1 MTHPSTPR
9 RLSRR
14 RAALLLAAALLL
26 TAVAAWSAR
35 TLSVTTRLEELL
47 PEGSPA
53 AADYRTFLDTFGGFE
68 KVYALVLWRG
78 EGEPDAALL
87 AAAADRLGE
96 EVGDLPM
103 VAAVR
108 SGLTDA
114 DEEFLR
120 DRVLPRAPLFLD
132 PAGEGGRGTA
142 VPEES
147 LDETAVL
154 ARLDP
159 GYVAGRVAE
168 IRRLVTSP
176 GGAVQARWL
185 AADPL
190 GFSGGLE
197 SLTGGGGTPGRIDPM
212 TGAFL
217 SPSGDAALVIVTP
230 SVGELDP
237 EAGRELAVGLEAA
250 YDVVRRAH
258 PEADLDFAAVGGPLY
273 AAQDEAV
280 IRADLVRT
288 LTGSVLAVA
297 LLLVAYFGS
306 VGLPLALVA
315 AVGSGVVWTAGLT
328 AALHGE
334 VSVLGLS
341 FAALLLGLGID
352 YGIHGAS
359 RFRDARLAGLPA
371 EDAVVR
377 AGRETGPAILASAA
391 TTATAFLVLA
401 LAHFRPV
408 REMGEV
414 MAGGIVA
421 ILAATVAVGAPALVL
436 AAGRGGARRHQRRNG
451 SGWRST
457 PWRWTGALVGTVVRS
472 SVHRPLLVAAAA
484 ALLTG
489 LAAWGVVRLDFS
501 VDLRALRPTDHP
513 AFVAE
518 ELLLEHFAVG
528 LDASTVVVRGP
539 DLDAALA
546 TARRVERAVA
556 DLLPPGGE
564 VRSPAAWLPV
574 GEVVQRRLAVIGGEP
589 AAQAAAALRRSL
601 AEEGLAVAPF
611 AAALDVLD
619 RAARGEAP
627 PAVPPAE
634 WPDWVAEGVRL
645 AEGGGGDGGS
655 GEGAAVALRLSTP
668 LGSWPNGPPPE
679 VLEAISASAG
689 RSVAVASVPRLGAE
703 LRHVVL
709 RDFRQLGAWAL
720 VAVCAVVLLAF
731 RGRPRPAL
739 LALLPVCLGSLWTVG
754 LAGWLA
760 VPLDPFTIVVA
771 PLLVGIGIDDGL
783 HALAGAR
790 VHGGLLPSLLENGR
804 AMTLTSL
811 TTCAGFGSLLASRVP
826 SLRTGGLLVAA
837 GTVFCLAA
845 TLWVLPAVGRLTAA
859 GGGNGATPGSG
870 RGAGEGR

>member
-1 MTHPSTPR
+1 MGPPR
-9 RLSRR
+9 RLSRQR
-14 RAALLLAAALLL
+14 SALLLAAALLVTVL
-26 TAVAAWSAR
+26 AAWSAR

-53 AADYRTFLDTFGGFE
+53 AADYRAFLDTFGGFE

-96 EVGDLPM
+96 EVGRLPG
-103 VAAVR
+103 VAAAR
-108 SGLTDA
+108 SGRTDA
-114 DEEFLR
+114 DEAFLR
-120 DRVLPRAPLFLD
+120 DRVLPRAPLFLG
-132 PAGEGGRGTA
+132 PGEAGDEATDEAADEA
-142 VPEES
+142 V
-147 LDETAVL
+147 LL

-159 GYVAGRVAE
+159 QRIAGRVAE

-176 GGAVQARWL
+176 GGATQARWL

-197 SLTGGGGTPGRIDPM
+197 ALTGGGATPGQIDPM

-217 SPSGDAALVIVTP
+217 SPSGDAALVVVTP

-237 EAGRELAVGLEAA
+237 EAGRELAAGLEAA
-250 YDVVRRAH
+250 YDAVRRAH
-258 PEADLDFAAVGGPLY
+258 PGAELDFAAVGGPLY

-315 AVGSGVVWTAGLT
+315 AVGSGVLWTAGLT

-359 RFRDARLAGLPA
+359 RFRDARLAGVPA
-371 EDAVVR
+371 DAAVVR
-377 AGRETGPAILASAA
+377 AGRETGPAILASAV

-436 AAGRGGARRHQRRNG
+436 ASGGAGSRRDSSSRGGPRRRG
-451 SGWRST
+451 SGWRSA
-457 PWRWTGALVGTVVRS
+457 PWRWTGALVTAVVRAGTR
-472 SVHRPLLVAAAA
+472 RPLPVVMVA
-484 ALLTG
+484 ALLTA
-489 LAAWGVVRLDFS
+489 LAAGGVARLDLS

-518 ELLLEHFAVG
+518 ELLIERFAVG
-528 LDASTVVVRGP
+528 LDASTVVVRGE

-546 TARRVERAVA
+546 EARRVEGAVA
-556 DLLPPGGE
+556 GLLPPGGE
-564 VRSPAAWLPV
+564 VRSPAAWLPSA
-574 GEVVQRRLAVIGGEP
+574 EVVEGRLAILGGEP
-589 AAQAAAALRRSL
+589 AAEAAAALRRAL
-601 AEEGLAVAPF
+601 AEEGLAPAPF

-627 PAVPPAE
+627 PPVPPEE
-634 WPDWVAEGVRL
+634 WPDWVSEQVRL
-645 AEGGGGDGGS
+645 GDDGS
-655 GEGAAVALRLSTP
+655 DAGAAVALRLSTP
-668 LGSWPNGPPPE
+668 LGSWPEGPPPE
-679 VLEAISASAG
+679 VLEAIAASPGSAANSSQSA
-689 RSVAVASVPRLGAE
+689 AVASVPRLGAE
-703 LRHVVL
+703 LRRVVL
-709 RDFRQLGAWAL
+709 SDFRRLGAWAL
-720 VAVCAVVLLAF
+720 AAVCLVVLLAF

-739 LALLPVCLGSLWTVG
+739 LALVPVCLGSLWTLG

-790 VHGGLLPSLLENGR
+790 VHGGLVASLLENGR
-804 AMTLTSL
+804 AMTLTTL
-811 TTCAGFGSLLASRVP
+811 TTCAGFGSLLASSVP

-837 GTVFCLAA
+837 GTLFCLVA
-845 TLWVLPAVGRLTAA
+845 TLWVLPAVGRLGASGEA
-859 GGGNGATPGSG
+859 GPT
-870 RGAGEGR
+870 GAGETS

>member
-1 MTHPSTPR
+1 MSRPTTTPPRPPAPSGG
-9 RLSRR
+9 LSRR
-14 RAALLLAAALLL
+14 RSALLLAAALLV
-26 TAVAAWSAR
+26 TALAAWSAR
-35 TLSVTTRLEELL
+35 DLAVTTRLEELL

-53 AADYRTFLDTFGGFE
+53 AEDYRAFLDTFGGFE

-96 EVGDLPM
+96 EVGRLPM

-114 DEEFLR
+114 DEAFLR
-120 DRVLPRAPLFLD
+120 DRVLPRAPLFLS
-132 PAGEGGRGTA
+132 PTGA
-142 VPEES
+142 PM
-147 LDETAVL
+147 DEAAVL

-159 GYVAGRVAE
+159 GHVAGRVAE

-176 GGAVQARWL
+176 GGATQARWL

-197 SLTGGGGTPGRIDPM
+197 SLAGGGATPGRVDPM

-217 SPSGDAALVIVTP
+217 SPSGDAALVIITP

-237 EAGRELAVGLEAA
+237 QAGRELAAGLEAA
-250 YDVVRRAH
+250 YGAVRRAH
-258 PEADLDFAAVGGPLY
+258 PEAQLDFAAVGGPLY

-288 LTGSVLAVA
+288 LTGSVLVVA

-306 VGLPLALVA
+306 VGLPVALVA
-315 AVGSGVVWTAGLT
+315 AVAAGVVWTAGLT

-359 RFRDARLAGLPA
+359 RFRGARLAGLAA
-371 EDAVVR
+371 EAAVVR

-391 TTATAFLVLA
+391 STATAFLVLA

-421 ILAATVAVGAPALVL
+421 ILVATAAVGAPALVL
-436 AAGRGGARRHQRRNG
+436 ASGRGAAARRRPGNEHG
-451 SGWRST
+451 TGWRSA
-457 PWRWTGALVGTVVRS
+457 PWRWTGGLVAAVVRGGGR
-472 SVHRPLLVAAAA
+472 RPLLTLISA

-489 LAAWGVVRLDFS
+489 LAAWGVARLDLS

-518 ELLLEHFAVG
+518 ELLIERFAVG
-528 LDASTVVVRGP
+528 LDASTVVVRGE

-546 TARRVERAVA
+546 AARRVERAVA
-556 DLLPPGGE
+556 GLLPPGAE
-564 VRSPAAWLPV
+564 VRSPAAWLPT
-574 GEVVQRRLAVIGGEP
+574 GEVVERRLAVLAGGP
-589 AAQAAAALRRSL
+589 AEEAAAALRRAL

-611 AAALDVLD
+611 AAALEVLD
-619 RAARGEAP
+619 AAARGEAP
-627 PAVPPAE
+627 PPIPPAL
-634 WPDWVAEGVRL
+634 WPDWVAEGVRG
-645 AEGGGGDGGS
+645 AEGSPGDASDG
-655 GEGAAVALRLSTP
+655 GAAVALRLSTP
-668 LGSWPNGPPPE
+668 LGSWPDGPPPE
-679 VLEAISASAG
+679 VLEAIAAGSG
-689 RSVAVASVPRLGAE
+689 RSAAVASVPRLGAE
-703 LRHVVL
+703 LRRVVL

-720 VAVCAVVLLAF
+720 AAVCAVVLLAF

-739 LALLPVCLGSLWTVG
+739 LALVPVCLGSLWTLG

-790 VHGGLLPSLLENGR
+790 VHGGLVASLMENGR
-804 AMTLTSL
+804 AMTLTTL

-826 SLRTGGLLVAA
+826 SLRAGGLLVAA
-837 GTVFCLAA
+837 GTVFCLVA
-845 TLWVLPAVGRLTAA
+845 TLWVLPALARLAPGGAPSGDGEAA
-859 GGGNGATPGSG
+859 
-870 RGAGEGR
+870 